1 MYIPAVHELNAID
14 VIIKSDDMFIMR
26 STPKCSENSIT
37 AITNAQDLYDT
48 LCA

>member
-1 MYIPAVHELNAID
+1 MYMPVVHELNAID

-26 STPKCSENSIT
+26 SIPKFSENSIA
-37 AITNAQDLYDT
+37 AITNAEDLYDT